1 MLLPPRGVAVRL
13 GAKSGSVAVPHGPGA
28 LFECEPPAGSDRVL
42 QGAAGSRA
50 LVPPRR
56 DMLAVA
62 ASTLAKRI
70 GCGVGF
76 TFKLSNVNRL
86 LPAQLSLATL
96 LSHEF

>member
-1 MLLPPRGVAVRL
+1 
-13 GAKSGSVAVPHGPGA
+13 
-28 LFECEPPAGSDRVL
+28 
-42 QGAAGSRA
+42 